1 MSSSHQQEINQTK
14 SEPKEKKPFLMKD
27 LEREMILKKYTK
39 NKTNLTNFILL
50 KI

>member
-27 LEREMILKKYTK
+27 LEREMILKKYRK
-39 NKTNLTNFILL
+39 KTNLTYFILL